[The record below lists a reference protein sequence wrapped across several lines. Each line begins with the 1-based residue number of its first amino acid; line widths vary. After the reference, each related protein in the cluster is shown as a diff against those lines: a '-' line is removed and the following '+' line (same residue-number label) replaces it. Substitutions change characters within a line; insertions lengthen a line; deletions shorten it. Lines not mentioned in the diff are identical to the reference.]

1 MVIVVNKLNESD
13 IVKLCVTKSYEAKS
27 YIVKK
32 KLIPLQNILNSI
44 DKYYTHKLPLE
55 NILNIIAKD
64 LKTPNA
70 GFIKKVNLWIES
82 YKKGIW
88 CRRCKKAP
96 PTKGNRFFCNHC
108 LPLISKQ
115 SDTDSVESKG
125 RVTRGTA
132 YVNGK

>member
-64 LKTPNA
+64 LKTPKA

-82 YKKGIW
+82 YKKGLW
-88 CRRCKKAP
+88 CSRCKKAP
-96 PTKGNRFFCNHC
+96 PTKGNRFFCNSC
-108 LPLISKQ
+108 LSLVSKQ
-115 SDTDSVESKG
+115 SDIDSVGSKG
-125 RVTRGTA
+125 RVTRGST
-132 YVNGK
+132 YVNEK